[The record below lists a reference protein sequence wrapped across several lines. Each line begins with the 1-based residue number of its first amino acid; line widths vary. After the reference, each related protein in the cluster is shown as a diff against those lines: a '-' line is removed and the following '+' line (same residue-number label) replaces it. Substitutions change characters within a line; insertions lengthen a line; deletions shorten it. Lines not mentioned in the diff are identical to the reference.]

1 MFLKERLYQLR
12 TDAGLTQED
21 LAKRINVGRST
32 IAGYEKGITQPS
44 YAVLMLLADYFEVSL
59 DYLFGRTNM
68 KTDLK
73 KLEGKLKSKSGM
85 VPVDMLFRL
94 NEVDK
99 DVVTMLLYSY
109 MVKEEYRMKKRR
121 SRTPGG

>member
-12 TDAGLTQED
+12 TDAGLTQEE

-32 IAGYEKGITQPS
+32 IAGYEKGTTQPS
-44 YAVLMLLADYFEVSL
+44 YTVLILLADYFEVSL

-73 KLEGKLKSKSGM
+73 KLEGKLKSKSGL
-85 VPVDMLFRL
+85 VPIDMIFRL

-109 MVKEEYRMKKRR
+109 MVKEEYRKKTRR
-121 SRTPGG
+121 VRAPGD

>member
-1 MFLKERLYQLR
+1 LFLKERLYQLR
-12 TDAGLTQED
+12 TDAGLTQEE

-32 IAGYEKGITQPS
+32 IAGYEKGTTQPS
-44 YAVLMLLADYFEVSL
+44 YTVLILLADYFEVSL

-73 KLEGKLKSKSGM
+73 KLEGKLKSKSGL
-85 VPVDMLFRL
+85 VPIDMIFRL

-109 MVKEEYRMKKRR
+109 MVKEEYRKKTRR
-121 SRTPGG
+121 VRAPGD

>member
-12 TDAGLTQED
+12 TDAGLTQEE

-32 IAGYEKGITQPS
+32 IAGYEKGTTQPS
-44 YAVLMLLADYFEVSL
+44 YTVLILLADYFEVSL

-73 KLEGKLKSKSGM
+73 KLEGKLKSKSGL
-85 VPVDMLFRL
+85 VPIYMIFRL

-109 MVKEEYRMKKRR
+109 MVKEEYRKKTRR
-121 SRTPGG
+121 VRAPGD

>member
-12 TDAGLTQED
+12 TDAGLTQEE
-21 LAKRINVGRST
+21 LAKRINVGRSK
-32 IAGYEKGITQPS
+32 IAGYEKGTTQPS
-44 YAVLMLLADYFEVSL
+44 YTVLILLADYFEVSL

-73 KLEGKLKSKSGM
+73 KLEGKLKSKSGL
-85 VPVDMLFRL
+85 VPIDMIFRL

-109 MVKEEYRMKKRR
+109 MVKEEYRKKTRR
-121 SRTPGG
+121 VRAPGD

>member
-73 KLEGKLKSKSGM
+73 KLEGTLKSKSGM

-109 MVKEEYRMKKRR
+109 MVKEEYRKKKRR

>member
-109 MVKEEYRMKKRR
+109 MVKEEYRKKKRR

>member
-12 TDAGLTQED
+12 TDAGLTQEE

-32 IAGYEKGITQPS
+32 IAGYEKGTTQPS
-44 YAVLMLLADYFEVSL
+44 YTVLILLADYFEVSL

-73 KLEGKLKSKSGM
+73 KLEGKLKSKSGL
-85 VPVDMLFRL
+85 VPIDMIFRL

-109 MVKEEYRMKKRR
+109 MVKDEYRKKTRR
-121 SRTPGG
+121 VRAPGD